1 MSQSIIR
8 NGVALL
14 GAVLLMTGDSTAGD
28 VRPGK
33 GTSVI
38 AHRGASAYAPEN
50 TLAAFRLAAEMH
62 APWFELDCTLTSDG
76 DVVVIHDD
84 SLDRTTPLSGKVIET
99 PTDQVIAADAG
110 SWYDAKFSDIKIPT
124 LESVLEFSKDTIGVY
139 IEIKDSDNDSG
150 LKADLFAMTDGDDSL
165 IPERQDEVMRRIND
179 SGTVNLELTRKVI
192 QLVRDHKMEKEV
204 VIQSFSPVIC
214 AIVLIEAPDLRTEL
228 LASGSSDNPDQW
240 PNYQRWVR
248 LLNAHGFN
256 IQKGMATKTLISQMH
271 KEGRTVAVWTVN
283 GKREMQKLADMGAD
297 FLITNRPDVALET
310 LKD

>member
-1 MSQSIIR
+1 VSQSIIR
-8 NGVALL
+8 SGFALL
-14 GAVLLMTGDSTAGD
+14 GSILLMTGDTAAGD
-28 VRPGK
+28 TKLGE

-50 TLAAFRLAAEMH
+50 TLAAFQLAAEMNT
-62 APWFELDCTLTSDG
+62 PWFELDCTLTSDG

-84 SLDRTTPLSGKVIET
+84 TLDRTTPLSGKVIKT
-99 PTDQVIAADAG
+99 PTAQVIAADAG

-124 LESVLEFSKDTIGVY
+124 LDSVLEFSKDTIGVY
-139 IEIKDSDNDSG
+139 IEIKDSDNDG
-150 LKADLFAMTDGDDSL
+150 ALKADLFAMTDGDDSL
-165 IPERQDEVMRRIND
+165 IPKQQDEVMRRIKD

-192 QLVRDHKMEKEV
+192 QLVRDHGMEKEV

-228 LASGSSDNPDQW
+228 LASGSSDHPEQW

-248 LLNAHGFN
+248 LINAHGFN
-256 IQKGMATKTLISQMH
+256 IQKGLASKTLIDQMH
-271 KEGRTVAVWTVN
+271 QEGRTVAVWTVN

-297 FLITNRPDVALET
+297 FIITNRPDVALET
-310 LKD
+310 LTD